1 MHFLFVFNISVMHYN
16 PLHPAHI
23 IWCLNLQWVTFL
35 LQNVVT
41 KEDFGLIDF
50 LPKLFPLFI
59 NPSSA
64 GPEYIQFLNFLIPH

>member
-1 MHFLFVFNISVMHYN
+1 MSQSAVGDVF
-16 PLHPAHI
+16 
-23 IWCLNLQWVTFL
+23 

-59 NPSSA
+59 NPLSA
-64 GPEYIQFLNFLIPH
+64 SPEYIQF